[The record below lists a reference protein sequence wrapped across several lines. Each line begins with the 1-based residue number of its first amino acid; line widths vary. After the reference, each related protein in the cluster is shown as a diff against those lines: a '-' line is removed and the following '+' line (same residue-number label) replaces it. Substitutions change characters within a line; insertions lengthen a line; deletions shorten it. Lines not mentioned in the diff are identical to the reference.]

1 MKLGALQK
9 RLFRIVLG
17 GFMCAVLPRTTSA
30 QPSQDN
36 KVAAQALFDDAM
48 TLRKKNDWNEA
59 CSKLQESQRL
69 DPAPGTKF
77 YLAECYEQIGKL
89 ASAWLLYTEVADVM
103 ANTGQQKR
111 ESAARERAQQLAGKV
126 ARLRVIVSER
136 ARSAGL
142 SVLRDGV
149 PLGEA
154 QWGFAVP
161 VDSGVHTIEATLP
174 GHPPFRKEVTV
185 TDVGSTV
192 DVEIPVWG
200 AETASVGSAGVTAT
214 ATLAPTQTEPKSPPP
229 PSGLGLRGAGF
240 IAGGLGIVSAAF
252 GAALGSMAVGKYN
265 ESNRGPCDAARDV
278 CSPAGLALRADAITL
293 ATGSTVTFIVGGVLF
308 AGGVVL
314 VLLPSSN
321 ANKGASKG
329 TPQIPIS
336 TAVRVSPNGISLE
349 GKW

>member
-1 MKLGALQK
+1 MKHGALQK
-9 RLFRIVLG
+9 TLFAVALG
-17 GFMCAVLPRTTSA
+17 AFVGTTVPRGVGA
-30 QPSQDN
+30 QPGQDN
-36 KVAAQALFDDAM
+36 KVAAQALFDEAM
-48 TLRKKNDWNEA
+48 ALRKKNAWNET

-111 ESAARERAQQLAGKV
+111 ESAARERAQLLAGKV
-126 ARLRVIVSER
+126 ARLRVIVSEK
-136 ARSAGL
+136 ARTAGL
-142 SVLRDGV
+142 SVLRDGA

-161 VDSGVHTIEATLP
+161 VDSGVHTVEATLP
-174 GHPPFRKEVTV
+174 GRPPFKKEVNV
-185 TDVGSTV
+185 TEPGSTV
-192 DVEIPVWG
+192 DVEIPALG
-200 AETASVGSAGVTAT
+200 TDNAALGSASAVTT
-214 ATLAPTQTEPKSPPP
+214 ATLAPTAAPTNSPPP
-229 PSGLGLRGAGF
+229 ASGFGLRGAGF
-240 IAGGLGIVSAAF
+240 VAGGLGLVSAAI
-252 GAALGSMAVGKYN
+252 GAALGSVAVGKYN

-321 ANKGASKG
+321 ANKSAPQASLKV
-329 TPQIPIS
+329 PVS
-336 TAVRVSPNGISLE
+336 TAVRLSPNGISLE